1 MRFVARKPREGINV
15 SDTHPLAEAGTLVVG
30 LSLLFMAVVLALVFI
45 VELVLLY
52 VSPETEAEL
61 FSNWTPDDLVSIVA
75 DDERLIETRALA
87 ARLADHWPD
96 SPYTIR
102 VEISDSEVPNAMAL
116 GTSESS
122 LRSYWP
128 MNWAISI
135 TVTTFACLAVQLSS
149 AFFLLR

>member
-30 LSLLFMAVVLALVFI
+30 LSLLFVAVILALVFI
-45 VELVLLY
+45 VELALLY

-87 ARLADHWPD
+87 ARLVDRWPD
-96 SPYTIR
+96 SPYTFR
-102 VEISDSEVPNAMAL
+102 VEISDSEIPNAMAFPGL
-116 GTSESS
+116 LLE
-122 LRSYWP
+122 RRD
-128 MNWAISI
+128 
-135 TVTTFACLAVQLSS
+135 FAVDPWHALVHGQSTGPGRHGIRGC
-149 AFFLLR
+149 R